1 MQLLPMTAAH
11 WPAVRSI
18 YEQGVAGGQATFQTE
33 APTWAEWD
41 YSHLPHSRLVAVD
54 GGYGGNR
61 PVLGWAALS
70 PVSSRCVYGGVA
82 EVSVYVAAEARG
94 RGVGREL
101 LAALVTES
109 EAYGIWTLQAG
120 IFPENTTSI
129 SIHLG
134 AGFREVGR
142 RERIGQ
148 LHGVWRDTLLLER
161 RSAVVG
167 IPPAPVAASF
177 LSESSELATPH
188 VNA

>member
-1 MQLLPMTAAH
+1 MHLTSLTAAH
-11 WPAVRSI
+11 WPDVRRI
-18 YEQGVAGGQATFQTE
+18 YEQGVATGQATFQTE

-41 YSHLPHSRLVAVD
+41 YSHLPHSRLVAID
-54 GGYGGNR
+54 ADYGGTGH
-61 PVLGWAALS
+61 VLGWASLS
-70 PVSSRCVYGGVA
+70 PVSSRGVYGGVA
-82 EVSVYVAAEARG
+82 EVSVYVTTEARG

-101 LAALVTES
+101 LATLITES
-109 EAYGIWTLQAG
+109 EAYGIWTLQAS

-148 LHGVWRDTLLLER
+148 LHGLWRDTLLLER

-167 IPPAPVAASF
+167 VPPARASSF
-177 LSESSELATPH
+177 SPSESATLH
-188 VNA
+188 GNA